1 MILTCP
7 ACQTSYTV
15 KDGAIPPH
23 GRTVRCAACKHSWHQ
38 AGEEAVAVPAPVEPE
53 LAAPDETVVAV
64 PSDPKPVALSAEDL
78 ATVGDASIVEPE
90 AEAGEV
96 LADPEPVAVAEPI
109 AMVEAQPRDDLP
121 PEPVAIVA
129 DDSGWNDAPYGDDD
143 VAPRRKGLVIILAL
157 VLIVAALAA
166 AAYFLAPR
174 EWMARAGLAEASA
187 DSPLKLMVTSQNRQK
202 LASGNDLVSLSGRVI
217 NPTDEAEPV
226 PALQADLRDGGGK
239 LVYSWMIPPPAARLA
254 PRTSASFNA
263 AELNVPANATSL
275 TLRWAS

>member
-15 KDGAIPPH
+15 KHGAIPPH
-23 GRTVRCAACKHSWHQ
+23 GRTVRCASCKHSWHQ
-38 AGEEAVAVPAPVEPE
+38 PGEEAVAAPAPVEPE
-53 LAAPDETVVAV
+53 MVAPDEMVADRM
-64 PSDPKPVALSAEDL
+64 SDEGAAVS
-78 ATVGDASIVEPE
+78 VEPQMVDDE
-90 AEAGEV
+90 TS
-96 LADPEPVAVAEPI
+96 LPPTADAIEPVAEPERLDEPQPLADALPEPKVVAE
-109 AMVEAQPRDDLP
+109 
-121 PEPVAIVA
+121 
-129 DDSGWNDAPYGDDD
+129 DSGWNDAPYDDD
-143 VAPRRKGLVIILAL
+143 EPAPRRKGPLVILAL
-157 VLIVAALAA
+157 VVIVAALAA

-217 NPTDEAEPV
+217 NPTDQAEPV

-254 PRTSASFNA
+254 PRASASFNA
-263 AELNVPANATSL
+263 AELGVPANATSL